1 MLTIKQR
8 QANLQF
14 LGYYNGQIDGI
25 VGTLTKQAYRNFQK
39 EYGLVIDGIYGVKTN
54 AKLIEVIKQ
63 KQIELGVNADGIVGP
78 ITINARDNKNTNLV
92 WNNIKY
98 FKKSE
103 FDCKCGCGLNNI
115 DLRLVKILDE
125 IREYFEKPMLI
136 TCGCRCQKYNDSLK
150 SSIKNSKHIQG
161 RAADIWISGLNKE
174 ELLSRCKDY
183 VKCGRANY
191 TYTNESNM
199 KYAVHID
206 I

>member
-1 MLTIKQR
+1 MLNIKQR
-8 QANLQF
+8 QINLQF

-25 VGTLTKQAYRNFQK
+25 VGVFTKQAYINFQND
-39 EYGLVIDGIYGVKTN
+39 YGLIVDGIYGTKTN

-63 KQIELGVNADGIVGP
+63 KQVELGVNADGIVGP
-78 ITINARDNKNTNLV
+78 ITQNARNNQKINLN
-92 WNNIKY
+92 WNDIKY

-115 DLRLVKILDE
+115 DLKLVKILDE
-125 IREYFEKPMLI
+125 IREYFGKPMLI
-136 TCGCRCQKYNDSLK
+136 TCGCRCQKYNDSLIG
-150 SSIKNSKHIQG
+150 SIKNSKHIQG
-161 RAADIWISGLNKE
+161 KASDVWISGLKKS
-174 ELLSRCKDY
+174 ELLSKCKDY

>member
-78 ITINARDNKNTNLV
+78 ITINARDNKNKNLV

-103 FDCKCGCGLNNI
+103 FDCKCGCRLNNI
-115 DLRLVKILDE
+115 DLKLVEILDE
-125 IREYFEKPMLI
+125 IREYFGKPCII
-136 TCGCRCQKYNDSLK
+136 TSGCRCQKYNDSLK
-150 SSIKNSKHIQG
+150 GSIKNSKHTLG
-161 RAADIWISGLNKE
+161 KAADIWINGLNKE
-174 ELLSRCKDY
+174 ELLSRCKNY